1 MDLESAWFWLE
12 GFAVSGTIRES
23 MWVFP
28 VIETLHVVTL
38 AMTVGSIALLDF
50 RLLGLG
56 FDRRPV
62 RTAARESLPWT
73 WGAFTATCLSGF
85 LMFASAAS
93 YYVTI
98 PAFRYKALCLA
109 LAGINMLVLHF
120 GRWRELD
127 EWNED
132 AQIPAS
138 AKAAAALSLL
148 FWGGVVLFGRWTG
161 FY

>member
-1 MDLESAWFWLE
+1 MDFERAWFWLE
-12 GFAVSGTIRES
+12 GFRISGTIRES

-38 AMTVGSIALLDF
+38 AMTVGSIAILDL
-50 RLLGLG
+50 RLLGIG

-62 RTAARESLPWT
+62 RHAAAEALPWT
-73 WGAFTATCLSGF
+73 WLAFVATCASGF

-98 PAFRYKALCLA
+98 PAFRYKALCLL

-120 GRWRELD
+120 GSWRDLGSCHD
-127 EWNED
+127 T
-132 AQIPAS
+132 ARIPVA
-138 AKAAAALSLL
+138 AKTAAALSLL
-148 FWGGVVLFGRWTG
+148 FWAGVVVFGRWTG

>member
-1 MDLESAWFWLE
+1 MDIESLWFWLE
-12 GFAVSGTIRES
+12 GFGVSSLIRES
-23 MWVFP
+23 TWVFP
-28 VIETLHVVTL
+28 VIETLHVLTL
-38 AMTVGSIALLDF
+38 AITVGSIALLDF

-62 RTAARESLPWT
+62 RTAAAEALPWT
-73 WGAFTATCLSGF
+73 WGAFIATCLSGA

-120 GRWRELD
+120 GSWRELAAWD
-127 EWNED
+127 GD
-132 AQIPAS
+132 AQIPS
-138 AKAAAALSLL
+138 EAKAAAALSLL
-148 FWGGVVLFGRWTG
+148 FWGGVVVFGRWAG

>member
-1 MDLESAWFWLE
+1 MDFESIWFWLE
-12 GFAVSGTIRES
+12 GFAVAGTIRES

-62 RTAARESLPWT
+62 RSAASDVLPWT
-73 WGAFTATCLSGF
+73 WGAFVATCLSGF

-98 PAFRYKALCLA
+98 PAFRYKALCLL
-109 LAGINMLVLHF
+109 LAGVNMLVLHF
-120 GRWRELD
+120 GSWRDLG
-127 EWNED
+127 EWND
-132 AQIPAS
+132 DVQIPGA

-148 FWGGVVLFGRWTG
+148 FWGGVVVLGRWTG

>member
-1 MDLESAWFWLE
+1 MDLESIWFWLE

-38 AMTVGSIALLDF
+38 AMTVGSIALLDL

-62 RTAARESLPWT
+62 RHAARESLPWT
-73 WGAFTATCLSGF
+73 WGAFIATCLSGF

-98 PAFRYKALCLA
+98 PAFRYKALCLG

-127 EWNED
+127 AWNEG
-132 AQIPAS
+132 AEIPGAV
-138 AKAAAALSLL
+138 KTAAALSLL